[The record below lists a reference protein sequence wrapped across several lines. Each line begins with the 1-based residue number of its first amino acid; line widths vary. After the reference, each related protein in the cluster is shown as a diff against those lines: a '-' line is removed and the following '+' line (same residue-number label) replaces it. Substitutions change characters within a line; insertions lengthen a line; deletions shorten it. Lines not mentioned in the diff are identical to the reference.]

1 MLHGTRLPGL
11 CYLAKKDNNT
21 KRQLAAMSIITCTGV
36 KSLTKLSKILLYPS
50 SARRKFYKQ
59 NVLKPSVTTMPTEFA
74 MVQVSF
80 GDAKLAALIARVLTN
95 ERLAACVHVVPNVTS
110 YYIWDG
116 KSCCDP
122 ETLLKIK
129 TRASRVDDI
138 IRFIRKHHHYDVP
151 EIVSFPIE
159 NGDADYL
166 NWIKAQVPAEPNP
179 ELLAKA
185 LDELAAKLGD
195 SNAAGEHNSSS

>member
-1 MLHGTRLPGL
+1 
-11 CYLAKKDNNT
+11 
-21 KRQLAAMSIITCTGV
+21 MSIKTSAGV
-36 KSLTKLSKILLYPS
+36 KSLTKILKIFLYPAS
-50 SARRKFYKQ
+50 SRRIIYRMSTNESNAK
-59 NVLKPSVTTMPTEFA
+59 TTTEFA

-80 GDAKLAALIARVLTN
+80 GDEKQAALIARILTN

-110 YYIWDG
+110 YYIWNG

-138 IRFIRKHHHYDVP
+138 ARFIRKHHHYDVP
-151 EIVSFPIE
+151 EIVSFPIH

-166 NWIKAQVPAEPNP
+166 NWIETQVSAEPNP
-179 ELLAKA
+179 ELLAKT
-185 LDELAAKLGD
+185 LDELVANLEGHNAD
-195 SNAAGEHNSSS
+195 S